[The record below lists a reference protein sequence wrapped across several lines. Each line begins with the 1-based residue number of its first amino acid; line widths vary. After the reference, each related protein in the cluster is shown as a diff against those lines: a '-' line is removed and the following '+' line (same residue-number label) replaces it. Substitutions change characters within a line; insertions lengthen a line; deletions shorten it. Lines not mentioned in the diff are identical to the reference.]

1 MRFRAALGL
10 GFIGFL
16 FYTQG
21 LSLPLLAIIAGSV
34 GMYMCTVSVSILVVL
49 ICGLAGL
56 AGMAGVAYQQIMA
69 P

>member
-1 MRFRAALGL
+1 
-10 GFIGFL
+10 
-16 FYTQG
+16 
-21 LSLPLLAIIAGSV
+21 LLAIIAGSV

-56 AGMAGVAYQQIMA
+56 AGMAGVAYQQSMA